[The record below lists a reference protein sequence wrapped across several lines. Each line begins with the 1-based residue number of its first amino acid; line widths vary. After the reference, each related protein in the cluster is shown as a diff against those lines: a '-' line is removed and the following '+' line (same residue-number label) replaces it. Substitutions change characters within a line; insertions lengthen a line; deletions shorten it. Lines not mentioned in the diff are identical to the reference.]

1 MVISNRFILHQGPVI
16 AGLFRTVAQAV
27 KQGKKPLTK
36 TLSTPTPEIVQELP
50 PRAKDLVSTYVRH
63 VGGEPSHYQTTL
75 PPHLFSQWAFPAV
88 GETLVG
94 IPYPMMKVVKRWLPS

>member
-63 VGGEPSHYQTTL
+63 VGGEPSASAPTGSARTPMVL
-75 PPHLFSQWAFPAV
+75 PLS
-88 GETLVG
+88 T
-94 IPYPMMKVVKRWLPS
+94 